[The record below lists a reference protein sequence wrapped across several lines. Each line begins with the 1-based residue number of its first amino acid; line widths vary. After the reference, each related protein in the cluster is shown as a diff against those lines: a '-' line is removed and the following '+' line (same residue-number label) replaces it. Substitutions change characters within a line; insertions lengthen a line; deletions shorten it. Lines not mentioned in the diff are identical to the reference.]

1 MYLCCPAKSY
11 RAQSMS
17 KKQLIISVSGLA
29 LVILLFIFGSTVAPK
44 GKVQVPAAKTVKD
57 FDILSFIAEEKK
69 HLSASQLITL
79 AKLENSVTRGDV
91 NSQLITANT
100 QLANFWKDSARSF
113 EPYAYYLSEAAKLD
127 KSEKNLT
134 FAAQLI
140 LDNLRAEPDE
150 AKLNWKTAQAIA
162 LFEKAIELNPENDDL
177 KVGLGSCY
185 VFGKGRVGGS
195 EETMKGIQQLL
206 SVVRKDSNNMKA
218 QMMLGVGGYV
228 SGQYDKAIERLKKV
242 INAQPGNI
250 EAVAFL
256 ADTYAAKGDKAE
268 AIKWYT
274 LSKKL
279 VNDPH
284 YSQEVDE
291 RIKSL
296 Q

>member
-1 MYLCCPAKSY
+1 
-11 RAQSMS
+11 MS
-17 KKQLIISVSGLA
+17 KKQLIISFAGLA
-29 LVILLFIFGSTVAPK
+29 VVILFFKFGSTVAPK
-44 GKVQVPAAKTVKD
+44 TKVPPPAINTEKN
-57 FDILSFIAEEKK
+57 FDILKFIDEEKK
-69 HLSASQLITL
+69 HLTASQI
-79 AKLENSVTRGDV
+79 ANVGKLENSVTRGDV
-91 NSQLITANT
+91 NTQLITVNT
-100 QLANFWKDSARSF
+100 QLANFWKDSVRSL
-113 EPYAYYLSEAAKLD
+113 EPYIYYLSEAAKLD

-140 LDNLRAEPDE
+140 LDKLRTEQDE
-150 AKLNWKTAQAIA
+150 AKLKWKTAQAIA
-162 LFEKAIELNPENDDL
+162 LFEKAIELYPNNDDL

-185 VFGKGRVGGS
+185 VLGKGRVGGS

-228 SGQYDKAIERLKKV
+228 SGQYDKAIERLQKV
-242 INAQPGNI
+242 INAQPDNV

-274 LSKKL
+274 ISKRL

-291 RIKSL
+291 RIKTL
-296 Q
+296 R

>member
-1 MYLCCPAKSY
+1 MP
-11 RAQSMS
+11 
-17 KKQLIISVSGLA
+17 KKQLIIAIAGLA
-29 LVILLFIFGSTVAPK
+29 LVALLFIFGNTVAPK
-44 GKVQVPAAKTVKD
+44 TKVQAPVAKAAKS
-57 FDILSFIAEEKK
+57 FDILQFIGEEKK
-69 HLSASQLITL
+69 HLSASQLINL
-79 AKLENSVTRGDV
+79 SKLENSVTRGDV

-100 QLANFWKDSARSF
+100 QLANFWKDSVKSF

-140 LDNLRAEPDE
+140 LDNLRAEQDE

-162 LFEKAIELNPENDDL
+162 LFEKAIELNPDNDDL

-185 VFGKGRVGGS
+185 VFGKGRVGGP

-228 SGQYDKAIERLKKV
+228 SGQYDKAIERLQKV
-242 INAQPGNI
+242 IKAQPDNI
-250 EAVAFL
+250 EAIAFL
-256 ADTYAAKGDKAE
+256 ADAYAAKGDKAE
-268 AIKWYT
+268 AIRWYT
-274 LSKKL
+274 ISKRL

-291 RIKSL
+291 RIKGL

>member
-1 MYLCCPAKSY
+1 MP
-11 RAQSMS
+11 
-17 KKQLIISVSGLA
+17 KKQLIIAVTGLA
-29 LVILLFIFGSTVAPK
+29 LVIILFKFGNTIAPK
-44 GKVQVPAAKTVKD
+44 SKVEAPVAKAVKS
-57 FDILSFIAEEKK
+57 FDILQFISEEKK
-69 HLSASQLITL
+69 HLSASQLINL
-79 AKLENSVTRGDV
+79 SKLENSVTRGDV
-91 NSQLITANT
+91 ISQSITANT
-100 QLANFWKDSARSF
+100 QLANFWKDSVKSF

-140 LDNLRAEPDE
+140 LNNLRAEQDE
-150 AKLNWKTAQAIA
+150 AKLKWKTATAVA

-185 VFGKGRVGGS
+185 IFGKGRAGGP

-218 QMMLGVGGYV
+218 HMMLGVGGFV
-228 SGQYDKAIERLKKV
+228 SGQYDKAIERLQKV
-242 INAQPGNI
+242 IKAQPDNI

-256 ADTYAAKGDKAE
+256 ADAYAAKGDKAE

-274 LSKKL
+274 ISKRL
-279 VNDPH
+279 VNDSH

-291 RIKSL
+291 RIKGL

>member
-1 MYLCCPAKSY
+1 MP
-11 RAQSMS
+11 
-17 KKQLIISVSGLA
+17 KKQLIIALAGLA
-29 LVILLFIFGSTVAPK
+29 LAALLFIFGNTVAPK
-44 GKVQVPAAKTVKD
+44 SKVQPPVAKDVKN
-57 FDILSFIAEEKK
+57 FDILKFIGEEKK
-69 HLSASQLITL
+69 HLSALQIVNLS
-79 AKLENSVTRGDV
+79 KLENSVTRGDV

-100 QLANFWKDSARSF
+100 QLANFWKDSVKSF

-140 LDNLRAEPDE
+140 LDNLRAEQDE

-162 LFEKAIELNPENDDL
+162 LFEKAIELFPNNDDL

-185 VFGKGRVGGS
+185 ILGKGRVGAP

-228 SGQYDKAIERLKKV
+228 SGQYDKAIERLQKV
-242 INAQPGNI
+242 IKAQPDNV

-256 ADTYAAKGDKAE
+256 ADTYAAKGDKGE
-268 AIKWYT
+268 AIKWYMV
-274 LSKKL
+274 SKRL
-279 VNDPH
+279 VNDSH

-296 Q
+296 R

>member
-1 MYLCCPAKSY
+1 MP
-11 RAQSMS
+11 
-17 KKQLIISVSGLA
+17 KKQLIIAIAGLA
-29 LVILLFIFGSTVAPK
+29 LVALLFIFGNTVAPK
-44 GKVQVPAAKTVKD
+44 SKVQAPVAKAVKS
-57 FDILSFIAEEKK
+57 FDILQFIGEEKK
-69 HLSASQLITL
+69 HLSASQLINL
-79 AKLENSVTRGDV
+79 NKLENSVTRGDV

-100 QLANFWKDSARSF
+100 QLANFWKDSVKSF

-140 LDNLRAEPDE
+140 LNNLRAEPDE

-162 LFEKAIELNPENDDL
+162 LFEKAIELNPDNDDL

-185 VFGKGRVGGS
+185 IFGKGRVGGP

-206 SVVRKDSNNMKA
+206 SVVRNDSNNMKA

-228 SGQYDKAIERLKKV
+228 SGQYDKAIERLQKV
-242 INAQPGNI
+242 IKAQPENI
-250 EAVAFL
+250 EAIAFL
-256 ADTYAAKGDKAE
+256 ADAYAAKGDKAE

-274 LSKKL
+274 ISKRL
-279 VNDPH
+279 VNDSH

-291 RIKSL
+291 RIKGL

>member
-1 MYLCCPAKSY
+1 MYLCSPEKAGLSY
-11 RAQSMS
+11 MS
-17 KKQLIISVSGLA
+17 KKQLIIAVAGLA
-29 LVILLFIFGSTVAPK
+29 VVLLLFKFGSTVAPK
-44 GKVQVPAAKTVKD
+44 SKMAAPTAIKTVKT
-57 FDILSFIAEEKK
+57 FDIAGFIEEKKK
-69 HLSASQLITL
+69 HLSASQNINL

-100 QLANFWKDSARSF
+100 QLANFWKDSARAF
-113 EPYAYYLSEAAKLD
+113 EPYVYYLSEAAKLD

-140 LDNLRAEPDE
+140 LDNLRAEEDE
-150 AKLNWKTAQAIA
+150 AKLNWKTALAIA
-162 LFEKAIELNPENDDL
+162 LFEKAIALYPDNDDL

-185 VFGKGRVGGS
+185 VLGKGRVGGP

-228 SGQYDKAIERLKKV
+228 SGQYDKAIERLQKV
-242 INAQPGNI
+242 VKAQPENE

-274 LSKKL
+274 ISKKL
-279 VNDPH
+279 VNDKH
-284 YSQEVDE
+284 YSEEVDKA
-291 RIKSL
+291 IKNL

>member
-1 MYLCCPAKSY
+1 M
-11 RAQSMS
+11 Q
-17 KKQLIISVSGLA
+17 KKQLIFAIAGIA
-29 LVILLFIFGSTVAPK
+29 LVILLFIFGSTVSPK
-44 GKVQVPAAKTVKD
+44 SDIPSTVTNPVKNFNIAD
-57 FDILSFIAEEKK
+57 FIAEEKK
-69 HLSASQLITL
+69 HLSASQLINL
-79 AKLENSVTRGDV
+79 SKLENSVTRGDV
-91 NSQLITANT
+91 NTQLIAANI
-100 QLANFWKDSARSF
+100 QLSNFWKDSAKSF

-140 LDNLRAEPDE
+140 LDNLRTEQDE
-150 AKLNWKTAQAIA
+150 AKLNWKTAEAIA
-162 LFEKAIELNPENDDL
+162 LFEKAIELYPDNDDL

-185 VFGKGRVGGS
+185 VFGKGRVGGP

-228 SGQYDKAIERLKKV
+228 SGQYDKAIERLQKV
-242 INAQPGNI
+242 IKVQPDNV

-256 ADTYAAKGDKAE
+256 ADTYAAKGDKKE

-274 LSKKL
+274 ISKRL